1 MTSASA
7 ALRNGDGC
15 VDTSDNNLDFTV
27 VTLTAGVSPVP
38 RNRASLVHV
47 CACPN

>member
-7 ALRNGDGC
+7 ALRNG
-15 VDTSDNNLDFTV
+15 DFTV